1 MYKTVLALGIVSLT
15 ASPGCGSNGSDI
27 AGKAI
32 VTIKGETLTLDTGN
46 DGRRVVNEDDDWGTF
61 CGVDNGAQRV
71 LLMHPSRYARF
82 EWIRVSAIPDDINV
96 YARLDGDEYDAVCHV
111 THTITS
117 EEPYEADFS
126 VEPCGLK
133 RVFDDAP
140 ARLESAFFHVT
151 SCEDD
156 GPGG

>member
-1 MYKTVLALGIVSLT
+1 MHKTVLALGVASLT
-15 ASPGCGSNGSDI
+15 ASPGCGSNDSDI

-32 VTIKGETLTLDTGN
+32 VTIKNETLTLDTGN
-46 DGRRVVNEDDDWGTF
+46 NGTRVVNEDDDWGTF
-61 CGVDNGAQRV
+61 CGMENGAQAV
-71 LLMHPSRYARF
+71 FLMEPSGEVRF
-82 EWIRVSAIPDDINV
+82 PWIWVSAIPDAINV
-96 YARLDGDEYDAVCHV
+96 SARIDGNDYNAVCHV

-140 ARLESAFFHVT
+140 ARLESAFFHVA
-151 SCEDD
+151 SCEED
-156 GPGG
+156 GSGG